1 MNNGNSWASYCL
13 LTFAKTKRVTIVHNQ
28 ELLLND
34 AYPNYFR
41 EDVARGLEKRDV
53 EIILNDSIADMDI
66 SDAGIVSTA
75 NGRRLIADLVV

>member
-1 MNNGNSWASYCL
+1 MIGGNSWPSYFL

-34 AYPNYFR
+34 AYPKYFR

-53 EIILNDSIADMDI
+53 DIILNDSITDMDI
-66 SDAGIVSTA
+66 SDVGIVRTD